1 MIESK
6 NKIRRMVKHFFVE
19 RDCFTLVRP
28 VETEEQLQQL
38 DTLEEKD
45 FRQEFVEQARRLRER
60 ILGRVKVKKL
70 RN

>member
-1 MIESK
+1 
-6 NKIRRMVKHFFVE
+6 
-19 RDCFTLVRP
+19 LVRP

-38 DTLEEKD
+38 DLLEEKD

>member
-1 MIESK
+1 
-6 NKIRRMVKHFFVE
+6 MVKHFFVE